1 MVIEDL
7 VKTVL
12 SQLKAI
18 SSTESVVGD
27 PIKVGDISIIPV
39 SRISFGFAAGG
50 GQKKSR
56 EGTGEGTG
64 GGASVEPV
72 AFFVVRD
79 GQVDL
84 ITIKKEGS
92 GLADVIDLVPKIIE
106 RVKKG
111 RDKKKTGGD
120 KSDSESPTG
129 GEDA

>member
-1 MVIEDL
+1 MVIEEL

-12 SQLKAI
+12 SQLKTI

-27 PIKVGDISIIPV
+27 PIQLGDVSIIPV
-39 SRISFGFAAGG
+39 SKISFGFAAGG

-84 ITIKKEGS
+84 ITIKKEGT

-111 RDKKKTGGD
+111 LGRKKANEEKEEP
-120 KSDSESPTG
+120 ESPAG